1 MCGVWG
7 WDVVVVVGEEEVGK
21 GQGLF
26 PGELL
31 LWVKTEGKIC

>member
-1 MCGVWG
+1 MRRME
-7 WDVVVVVGEEEVGK
+7 VGRGGSRGEGEVGK